1 MRSSTRR
8 VIGPV
13 AGLIGMILAA
23 LVLGCAAPPSEHATL
38 DQARA
43 AVERARGAPRVRA
56 LAAVELDRA
65 EVTLQRADAAAAS
78 GAPASHVDHLA
89 YAARR
94 QAALAEAHAADRVAR
109 SEVEVLQRA
118 LDQLLAAAR
127 ADLRPDR
134 ADGDAAPVARIKA
147 LPDLTLSLSELP
159 FDDAEPGEQTA
170 SRLDEVADRLRGEP
184 ARGLSIE
191 ADFDLPDPVARTL
204 MERRIEAVRAALLRR
219 GIDPSRISVRS
230 GAPDRERT
238 VTSFERLAP

>member
-1 MRSSTRR
+1 MRSATRR
-8 VIGPV
+8 AIGPV
-13 AGLIGMILAA
+13 AGLIGMVLAA
-23 LVLGCAAPPSEHATL
+23 LVVGCVAPHSEHAAL

-43 AVERARGAPRVRA
+43 AVERARSAPRVRA

-65 EVTLQRADAAAAS
+65 EVTLQRAEAAATA

-89 YAARR
+89 YAARG
-94 QAALAEAHAADRVAR
+94 QATLAEAHAADRVAR
-109 SEVEVLQRA
+109 SEIEALQRA
-118 LDQLLAAAR
+118 LDQLLAAAP

-134 ADGDAAPVARIKA
+134 VDGDAVSAASIEA

-159 FDDAEPGEQTA
+159 FDDALPGEETA

-204 MERRIEAVRAALLRR
+204 MERRIDAVRAAFLRR
-219 GIDPSRISVRS
+219 GIDPSRISVRT
-230 GAPDRERT
+230 GVPDAART

>member
-1 MRSSTRR
+1 M
-8 VIGPV
+8 GPV
-13 AGLIGMILAA
+13 KGLIGIALAA
-23 LVLGCAAPPSEHATL
+23 LVVGCVAPPSEHAAL

-65 EVTLQRADAAAAS
+65 EVTLRRAEAAATA

-89 YAARR
+89 YAARG
-94 QAALAEAHAADRVAR
+94 QAALAEAYAANRVAR
-109 SEVEVLQRA
+109 SEVEVLQRT
-118 LDQLLAAAR
+118 LDQLLAAAP

-134 ADGDAAPVARIKA
+134 ADGDGAPAASIEA

-159 FDDAEPGEQTA
+159 FEDPLQGEETA
-170 SRLDEVADRLRGEP
+170 SRLDEVANQLRGEP

-204 MERRIEAVRAALLRR
+204 MERRIEAVRAAFVRR
-219 GIDPSRISVRS
+219 GIDPSRISVRT
-230 GAPDRERT
+230 GAPDAART